1 MENDEFFDYIYQQWS
16 KTTGAE
22 NRFYTVEEVTFDTD
36 NDYEKTWDVVA
47 VSETGDKQLVAN
59 FHSEQDADWF
69 ASVHGCFADLIRT
82 LKDQADE
89 IERLDERVDDQEH
102 DIFNLVMSE
111 KKSLEEIDKLTDEL
125 AEKDCEIHDLLTEI
139 SSLEGELSYA
149 YSEGSEY

>member
-1 MENDEFFDYIYQQWS
+1 MENEEFFDYIYQSWA
-16 KTTGAE
+16 KTTGAQD
-22 NRFYTVEEVTFDTD
+22 RFYVVTDQGETAPEAERYLVQASAEDGSTIHIASFREED
-36 NDYEKTWDVVA
+36 
-47 VSETGDKQLVAN
+47 
-59 FHSEQDADWF
+59 DADWF

-111 KKSLEEIDKLTDEL
+111 KKSLKEIDKLTDEL

-139 SSLEGELSYA
+139 SSLESELSYA
-149 YSEGSEY
+149 YSEGSEF

>member
-22 NRFYTVEEVTFDTD
+22 NRFYTVEEVAFDTD

-47 VSETGDKQLVAN
+47 VSETDDKQLVAN

-89 IERLDERVDDQEH
+89 IERLDERVDSQEH
-102 DIFNLVMSE
+102 DIFNLVIGE
-111 KKSLEEIDKLTDEL
+111 RDYKARIEEQQKII
-125 AEKDCEIHDLLTEI
+125 ADLLNEVYA
-139 SSLEGELSYA
+139 LESELSYA
-149 YSEGSEY
+149 YSEGSEF

>member
-1 MENDEFFDYIYQQWS
+1 MENDEFFDFIYQQWS

-102 DIFNLVMSE
+102 DIFNLVMTE
-111 KKSLEEIDKLTDEL
+111 KSLREEVSRLQSEND
-125 AEKDCEIHDLLTEI
+125 DLLTEV
-139 SSLEGELSYA
+139 SSLEEELSYA
-149 YSEGSEY
+149 YSDGSEF

>member
-22 NRFYTVEEVTFDTD
+22 NRFYIVEEVAFDTD

-47 VSETGDKQLVAN
+47 VSETDDKQLVAN

-89 IERLDERVDDQEH
+89 IERLDERVDSQEH
-102 DIFNLVMSE
+102 DIFNLVIGE
-111 KKSLEEIDKLTDEL
+111 RDYKARIEEQQKII
-125 AEKDCEIHDLLTEI
+125 ADLLNEVYA
-139 SSLEGELSYA
+139 LESELSYA
-149 YSEGSEY
+149 YSEGGEF

>member
-22 NRFYTVEEVTFDTD
+22 NRFYIVEEVAFDTD

-47 VSETGDKQLVAN
+47 VSETDDKQLVAN

-89 IERLDERVDDQEH
+89 IERLDERVDNQEH
-102 DIFNLVMSE
+102 DIFNLVIGE
-111 KKSLEEIDKLTDEL
+111 RDYKARIEEQQKII
-125 AEKDCEIHDLLTEI
+125 ADLLNEVYA
-139 SSLEGELSYA
+139 LESELSYA
-149 YSEGSEY
+149 YSEGGEF

>member
-102 DIFNLVMSE
+102 DIFNLVMTE
-111 KKSLEEIDKLTDEL
+111 KSLREEVSRLQSEND
-125 AEKDCEIHDLLTEI
+125 DLLTEV
-139 SSLEGELSYA
+139 SSLEEELSYA
-149 YSEGSEY
+149 YSDGSEF

>member
-22 NRFYTVEEVTFDTD
+22 SHFYTVEEVTFDTD

-47 VSETGDKQLVAN
+47 VSETDDKQFVAN
-59 FHSEQDADWF
+59 FRSERDADWF

-102 DIFNLVMSE
+102 DIFNLVIGE
-111 KKSLEEIDKLTDEL
+111 RDYKARIEDQQKII
-125 AEKDCEIHDLLTEI
+125 ADLINEI
-139 SSLEGELSYA
+139 SVLESELSYA

>member
-22 NRFYTVEEVTFDTD
+22 NRFYTVEEVTLDSD

-47 VSETGDKQLVAN
+47 VSETDGKQFVAN

-89 IERLDERVDDQEH
+89 IERLDERVDSQEH
-102 DIFNLVMSE
+102 DIFNLVIGE
-111 KKSLEEIDKLTDEL
+111 RDYKARIEEQQKII
-125 AEKDCEIHDLLTEI
+125 ADLLNEVYA
-139 SSLEGELSYA
+139 LESELSYA
-149 YSEGSEY
+149 YSEGSEF

>member
-1 MENDEFFDYIYQQWS
+1 MENDEFFDFIYQQWS

-22 NRFYTVEEVTFDTD
+22 NRFYTVEEVTFDSD

-102 DIFNLVMSE
+102 DIFNLVIGE
-111 KKSLEEIDKLTDEL
+111 RDYKARIEDQQKII
-125 AEKDCEIHDLLTEI
+125 ADLINEI
-139 SSLEGELSYA
+139 SVLESELSYA

>member
-22 NRFYTVEEVTFDTD
+22 NRFYTVEEVTFDSD

-47 VSETGDKQLVAN
+47 VSETDDKQFVAN

-89 IERLDERVDDQEH
+89 IERLDERVDNQEH
-102 DIFNLVMSE
+102 DIFNLVIGE
-111 KKSLEEIDKLTDEL
+111 RDYKARIEEQQKII
-125 AEKDCEIHDLLTEI
+125 ADLLNEVYA
-139 SSLEGELSYA
+139 LESELSYA
-149 YSEGSEY
+149 YSEGGEF

>member
-22 NRFYTVEEVTFDTD
+22 NRFYIVEEVAFDTD

-47 VSETGDKQLVAN
+47 VSETDDKQLVAN

-89 IERLDERVDDQEH
+89 IERLDERVDSQEH
-102 DIFNLVMSE
+102 DIFNLVIGE
-111 KKSLEEIDKLTDEL
+111 RDYKARIEEQQKII
-125 AEKDCEIHDLLTEI
+125 ADLLNEVYA
-139 SSLEGELSYA
+139 LESELSYA
-149 YSEGSEY
+149 YSEGSEF

>member
-22 NRFYTVEEVTFDTD
+22 NRFYTVEEVAFDTD

-47 VSETGDKQLVAN
+47 VSETDDKQLVAN

-89 IERLDERVDDQEH
+89 IERLDERVDSQEH
-102 DIFNLVMSE
+102 DIFNLVIGE
-111 KKSLEEIDKLTDEL
+111 RDYKARIEEQQKII
-125 AEKDCEIHDLLTEI
+125 ADLLNEV
-139 SSLEGELSYA
+139 SVLESELSYA

>member
-1 MENDEFFDYIYQQWS
+1 MENDEFFDFIYQEWA
-16 KTTGAE
+16 KTTGAQD
-22 NRFYTVEEVTFDTD
+22 RFYVVVDQGETAPKAERFLVKASAEDGSDVFVAAFEE
-36 NDYEKTWDVVA
+36 EA
-47 VSETGDKQLVAN
+47 
-59 FHSEQDADWF
+59 DADWF

-111 KKSLEEIDKLTDEL
+111 KKLLEEIDKLTDEL

>member
-22 NRFYTVEEVTFDTD
+22 NRFYTVEEVTFDSD

-102 DIFNLVMSE
+102 DIFNLVMTE
-111 KKSLEEIDKLTDEL
+111 KSLREEVSRLQSEND
-125 AEKDCEIHDLLTEI
+125 DLLTEV
-139 SSLEGELSYA
+139 SSLEEELSYA
-149 YSEGSEY
+149 YSEGSEF

>member
-22 NRFYTVEEVTFDTD
+22 NRFYTVEEATFDTD

-47 VSETGDKQLVAN
+47 VSETDDKQLVAN

-89 IERLDERVDDQEH
+89 IERLDERVDSQEH
-102 DIFNLVMSE
+102 DIFNLVIGE
-111 KKSLEEIDKLTDEL
+111 RDYKARIEEQQKII
-125 AEKDCEIHDLLTEI
+125 ADLLNEVYA
-139 SSLEGELSYA
+139 LESELSYA
-149 YSEGSEY
+149 YSEGSEF